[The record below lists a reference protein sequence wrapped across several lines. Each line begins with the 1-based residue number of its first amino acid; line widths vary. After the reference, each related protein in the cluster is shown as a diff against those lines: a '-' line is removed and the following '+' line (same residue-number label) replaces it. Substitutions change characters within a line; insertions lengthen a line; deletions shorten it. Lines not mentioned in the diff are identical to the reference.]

1 MNNIAMIPAAGRGSR
16 MLSLTDNNPKAML
29 PLNGKPIIGHQL
41 DFMINNEIDKVVI
54 VVGYKKEKLIK
65 YVSDNYAS
73 KIKIT
78 FVEQKE
84 LLGLAHAILTGLQ
97 GLTSYELLN
106 SNLLI
111 SLGDIVP
118 TDELS
123 QEIRLNED
131 FVMYNI
137 VEDYERW
144 CLIEL
149 SGNNNVM
156 RLIDK
161 PTEKPDLD
169 TFRNLIGIYNI
180 TNIVKFKKC
189 LEIVIYHE
197 KEQIRGEYQISQAL
211 EKYITMKNVRA
222 IFTNNNFYH
231 DLGEVEDLNKTRENI
246 ARHFNSVKLENG
258 VIVKTSV
265 QNFEKLE
272 KEAKWYCFL
281 PKKLSKYTPE
291 LLDIDKNNKNYKL
304 EYIKSTPLQE
314 LFLYNLP
321 DKKEWEKI
329 FNQIKKYLE
338 LTFLP
343 VMDDNYTL
351 SRANFDMLI
360 TKTENR
366 VREVIKI
373 FDENYYTINGKIYK
387 NPARNLEAIFKYVI
401 KHFIDLRD
409 CSRNY
414 AFLHGDLFF
423 GNMMYDIEKE
433 ELKLLDPRGDY
444 GGLVNKGDI
453 RYDIAKLNHSV
464 NGYYD
469 FIVNGLY
476 RLENNGTVLN
486 YDFYESSQEDAKKL
500 FEELIY
506 DMSFDKEEID
516 MLTGLL
522 FLTMIPLHSE
532 NKDNQTMQFIKAC
545 EFLDNFL

>member
-65 YVSDNYAS
+65 YVSENYAS

-97 GLTSYELLN
+97 GLTNYELLN

-118 TDELS
+118 TDELL
-123 QEIRLNED
+123 QEIRLDED

-258 VIVKTSV
+258 VIVKTSMT
-265 QNFEKLE
+265 NFEKLE

-281 PKKLSKYTPE
+281 PKKLSVYTPE
-291 LLDIDKNNKNYKL
+291 LLDIDKENKNYKL

-321 DKKEWEKI
+321 DKDEWEKI

-343 VMDDNYTL
+343 VMDDNYQL
-351 SRANFDMLI
+351 SMANFDMLI
-360 TKTENR
+360 TKTEDR
-366 VREVIKI
+366 VEKVVEI
-373 FDENYYTINGKIYK
+373 FNENYYTINGKIYK
-387 NPARNLEAIFKYVI
+387 NPARNLRAIFKYVI
-401 KHFIDLRD
+401 KHFINLRD

-453 RYDIAKLNHSV
+453 RYDIAKLNHSI

-486 YDFYESSQEDAKKL
+486 YDFYESSQEEAKKL
-500 FEELIY
+500 FDELIY
-506 DMSFDKEEID
+506 DMSFDKDEIN

-532 NKDNQTMQFIKAC
+532 NRDNQTMQFIKAC
-545 EFLDNFL
+545 EFLENFI